1 MHSFSPNG
9 HYRKAITSLILTHS
23 LLQMAAAAQVNDL
36 PTLNMMQ
43 NILTHSSKS
52 WCLF

>member
-1 MHSFSPNG
+1 MYGFSPGG
-9 HYRKAITSLILTHS
+9 HYRKAIILLISTHS
-23 LLQMAAAAQVNDL
+23 LLKMAAAAQVNDL
-36 PTLNMMQ
+36 PTLNMTQ